1 MDKSSKKL
9 LSEFK
14 PKGYKHGGY
23 HSLLDEFMEVGGK
36 SYGVLSTQTG
46 FNKYS
51 PIKPP
56 TRKSIFDSTEY
67 FGKRVKLS
75 EGGEATVYN
84 NPGNIESGQGFAG
97 ETGDTYAKDR
107 KNNKKPFVVFDSP
120 EMGVRALAMDLQT
133 KIKRHDGDVNKII
146 EQYAPDN
153 ENDTKKYQEFVKK
166 QVGKDKVTTADL
178 KSFVEAIIK
187 KENKPETASY
197 YLDNTEAVDKGIALS
212 YFQLPS
218 NKSFKDVEALFASP
232 REKETIIGSTLPSLP
247 PKSLGSTLP
256 SLPPKSYRYKNRPT
270 TVFDED
276 LTNPEEGPRNYRMP
290 FSMGGAAPGRGTS
303 VGRGGLGS
311 GGNKG
316 NKGDRRGVKSMR
328 DSGMVSTSTGY
339 GPAGAGGMAQGP
351 SGNQGSQQGNQPD
364 TTEDTMTVE
373 TFTPTYEKKDDD
385 DTSLVKEL
393 KEKYTFDLFGE
404 TYVGYKSPE
413 SGFNVGV
420 TGGLESVGVGV
431 GISFKKGGLLDRSS
445 KK

>member
-1 MDKSSKKL
+1 MA
-9 LSEFK
+9 EF
-14 PKGYKHGGY
+14 
-23 HSLLDEFMEVGGK
+23 
-36 SYGVLSTQTG
+36 
-46 FNKYS
+46 
-51 PIKPP
+51 
-56 TRKSIFDSTEY
+56 
-67 FGKRVKLS
+67 FGKNFMS
-75 EGGEATVYN
+75 NGGEVTTYN
-84 NPGNIESGQGFAG
+84 NPGNLEKGQGYAG
-97 ETGDTYAKDR
+97 ETGKTYANDR
-107 KNNKKPFVVFDSP
+107 ERPFVVFDSP

-166 QVGKDKVTTADL
+166 QIGKDKVTTADL

-232 REKETIIGSTLPSLP
+232 REKEKNIPLP
-247 PKSLGSTLP
+247 PRAKPRDKKSR
-256 SLPPKSYRYKNRPT
+256 SYRYRNRPT

-290 FSMGGAAPGRGTS
+290 FRMGGAAPGRGTS

-351 SGNQGSQQGNQPD
+351 SGNQGGNQGNQQDTTQD
-364 TTEDTMTVE
+364 TTEDTTT
-373 TFTPTYEKKDDD
+373 TFNSPSFDFSPTYDYTPPKKDSLLDD
-385 DTSLVKEL
+385 FVDTYRDLTTFNTPLGEL
-393 KEKYTFDLFGE
+393 SITPGL
-404 TYVGYKSPE
+404 KSVE
-413 SGFNVGV
+413 ATLSFS
-420 TGGLESVGVGV
+420 TGNL
-431 GISFKKGGLLDRSS
+431 KKGGLLDRSR
-445 KK
+445 K

>member
-232 REKETIIGSTLPSLP
+232 REKEKNIPLP
-247 PKSLGSTLP
+247 PRAKPRDKKSR
-256 SLPPKSYRYKNRPT
+256 SYRYRNRPT

-290 FSMGGAAPGRGTS
+290 FRMGGAAPGRGTS
-303 VGRGGLGS
+303 VGRGGLGP
-311 GGNKG
+311 GGNKGG
-316 NKGDRRGVKSMR
+316 NKGDRRGVTSMR
-328 DSGMVSTSTGY
+328 DSGMVQGSTGY
-339 GPAGAGGMAQGP
+339 GPAGAGGQALGP
-351 SGNQGSQQGNQPD
+351 SGNQGGNQGNQQN
-364 TTEDTMTVE
+364 TTEDTTTTFNSPSFSPTYDYTPLKEDSLLDDVVD
-373 TFTPTYEKKDDD
+373 TFTDITTFNTPLGELSITPKSL
-385 DTSLVKEL
+385 TSFEAKL
-393 KEKYTFDLFGE
+393 
-404 TYVGYKSPE
+404 
-413 SGFNVGV
+413 
-420 TGGLESVGVGV
+420 
-431 GISFKKGGLLDRSS
+431 SFKKGGLLDRSS

>member
-36 SYGVLSTQTG
+36 SYGVLSTQAA

-51 PIKPP
+51 PVKPP

-97 ETGDTYAKDR
+97 ETGNTYGEDR
-107 KNNKKPFVVFDSP
+107 KNGKKPFVIFDSP

-232 REKETIIGSTLPSLP
+232 REKEKNIPLP
-247 PKSLGSTLP
+247 PRAKPRDKKSR
-256 SLPPKSYRYKNRPT
+256 SYRYRNRPT

-290 FSMGGAAPGRGTS
+290 FRMGGAAPGRGTS

-351 SGNQGSQQGNQPD
+351 SGNQGGNQGNQQDTTQD
-364 TTEDTMTVE
+364 TTEDTTT
-373 TFTPTYEKKDDD
+373 TFNSPSFDFGPTYDYTSPKKDSLLDD
-385 DTSLVKEL
+385 VVDTYRDLTTFNTPLGEL
-393 KEKYTFDLFGE
+393 SITPK
-404 TYVGYKSPE
+404 
-413 SGFNVGV
+413 
-420 TGGLESVGVGV
+420 GLTSVEATL
-431 GISFKKGGLLDRSS
+431 SFKKGGLLDRSS

>member
-36 SYGVLSTQTG
+36 SYGVLSSQAA

-51 PIKPP
+51 PVRTP

-218 NKSFKDVEALFASP
+218 NKSFKDVQALFASP
-232 REKETIIGSTLPSLP
+232 REKEKNIPLP
-247 PKSLGSTLP
+247 PRAKPRDKKSRL
-256 SLPPKSYRYKNRPT
+256 YRYRNRPT

-290 FSMGGAAPGRGTS
+290 FQYGGGADAGAGS
-303 VGRGGLGS
+303 GFGGGGDS
-311 GGNKG
+311 SGGNTGGNKG
-316 NKGDRRGVKSMR
+316 NNKGDRRGVTSMR
-328 DSGMVSTSTGY
+328 DSGMVQGSTGY
-339 GPAGAGGMAQGP
+339 GPAGAGGQALGP
-351 SGNQGSQQGNQPD
+351 SGNQGGNQGNQPD
-364 TTEDTMTVE
+364 TTEDTTT
-373 TFTPTYEKKDDD
+373 TFNSPSFSPTYDYTPPKKDRSILNDVV
-385 DTSLVKEL
+385 DTYRDLTTFNTPLGELSITPKSLTSFEAKL
-393 KEKYTFDLFGE
+393 SF
-404 TYVGYKSPE
+404 S
-413 SGFNVGV
+413 
-420 TGGLESVGVGV
+420 TGNL
-431 GISFKKGGLLDRSS
+431 KKGGLLDRSR

>member
-1 MDKSSKKL
+1 
-9 LSEFK
+9 
-14 PKGYKHGGY
+14 
-23 HSLLDEFMEVGGK
+23 MEVGGK

-232 REKETIIGSTLPSLP
+232 REKEKNIPLP
-247 PKSLGSTLP
+247 PRAKPRDKKSR
-256 SLPPKSYRYKNRPT
+256 SYRYRNRPT

-290 FSMGGAAPGRGTS
+290 FRMGGAAPGRGTS
-303 VGRGGLGS
+303 VGRGGLGP
-311 GGNKG
+311 GGNKGG
-316 NKGDRRGVKSMR
+316 NKGDRRGVTSMR
-328 DSGMVSTSTGY
+328 DSGMVQGSTGY
-339 GPAGAGGMAQGP
+339 GPAGAGGQALGP
-351 SGNQGSQQGNQPD
+351 SGNQGGNQGNQQN
-364 TTEDTMTVE
+364 TTEDTTTTFNSPSFSPTYDYTPLKEDSLLDDVVD
-373 TFTPTYEKKDDD
+373 TFTDITTFNTPLGELSITPKSL
-385 DTSLVKEL
+385 TSFEAKL
-393 KEKYTFDLFGE
+393 
-404 TYVGYKSPE
+404 
-413 SGFNVGV
+413 
-420 TGGLESVGVGV
+420 
-431 GISFKKGGLLDRSS
+431 SFKKGGLLDRSS